1 MAADTVESSIR
12 IAGALVGGG
21 LALGGGVELA
31 FSRHWSAKMEYLYID
46 MGKQPIVAEVDRA
59 DLRSGG

>member
-1 MAADTVESSIR
+1 
-12 IAGALVGGG
+12 

-46 MGKQPIVAEVDRA
+46 MGRHDDSWAFSGLPTVNDTSLVYENLVRA
-59 DLRSGG
+59 GVNYRF